1 MYRDS
6 KNDLPTILYLS
17 NVNIILPLPT
27 ALKKYRGNL
36 RGSLIHDVSIIS
48 HKYILVISSSFVKL
62 TC

>member
-27 ALKKYRGNL
+27 ALKKFKG
-36 RGSLIHDVSIIS
+36 
-48 HKYILVISSSFVKL
+48 
-62 TC
+62 